1 MSRWALAIISCLA
14 LLRAMKYCTAPN
26 TSMMMA
32 AVTMSVIEYVLT
44 LFIFLVIIIS
54 LPLYRLPGTC
64 TSSWQWGQRH
74 ACQHPK

>member
-1 MSRWALAIISCLA
+1 
-14 LLRAMKYCTAPN
+14 MKYCTAPN

-32 AVTMSVIEYVLT
+32 AEMMSVIEYVLT

-54 LPLYRLPGTC
+54 LPLYRLPGTY